1 MEDGAKMNGV
11 RVNNFA
17 LERLENCGK
26 RGWKIFFYFLI
37 IICIFMSNHDYILE
51 LFQFIDHK

>member
-26 RGWKIFFYFLI
+26 RGWKIFFYFLM
-37 IICIFMSNHDYILE
+37 IICIFMSNHDIKFRVKEIL
-51 LFQFIDHK
+51 